1 MAEEFKIELGAEL
14 KSGWDT
20 NIRQQI
26 NGLQANP
33 IDIQVQL
40 DNQSY
45 RRVQNQIDN
54 IRQQIQALGN
64 ITINFG
70 GGGNRGIGSTT
81 NAMQRAQRE
90 VNNLY
95 NQIKNMELKV
105 GKLGQSGFDSDNI
118 TEYNRQLNVLRNT
131 YNQLV
136 NSLNGQ
142 NVNLDN
148 VFSQIDEARTS
159 ISNLTSVVD
168 NAQVRLANKIQ
179 IKIDN
184 GSLQNQIN
192 AIQQRFN
199 NLNVTSDN
207 VTNGIGEL
215 QRLLGAM
222 DDSDSIEYVTANY
235 RNFEQIL
242 EAVTNQIKELERVQQ
257 NTQRQQQQDTVTQR
271 LIDARNALSS
281 DIDVW
286 LNNNT
291 AAAKQF
297 GDRLNVIKSQIQGC
311 DKAQLDHLKAEFQQ
325 VKKEANLAGVAT
337 KTFGDRLADQFSKLS
352 TYLSATAIFSYA
364 SQALQS
370 MYDNVVEIDTAM
382 TDLKKVTDETDAAYQ
397 NFLNNAGKKSQELG
411 RSVSSFIQQSANW
424 AKMGY
429 DTIES
434 AKLAE
439 VSSIYSNVADVDD
452 ATAVNDIVTAMKAF
466 NIEAENAISIIDP
479 MNKISNEFAVTA
491 AGLGEGLSRAAST
504 MATSGTDL
512 EHTLALLTGISEIT
526 QSPEEAGNFLKT
538 AIARIQGMKGTLEEL
553 GEEVDESVDSIS
565 KVQTQVLNLTH
576 GKVNIFDSTGEFR
589 DYYDIMKDIA
599 AIVDDLESTER
610 AQLYEI
616 LFGKNRMNQGAAM
629 IQAFQSG
636 QIDKALK
643 SALESTGSAYAEQE
657 KWMESLE
664 AKLGQLEAAW
674 QSLSKTFLDSEF
686 LGNTIDL
693 LTDLVNIL
701 DWAIEHIGT
710 FGTIASGITIFE
722 IFKKNNGYISKFASE
737 LKKAGVSFTD
747 FGSSAKIA
755 GSSLKSFI
763 TSASGIATVASLAV
777 TAISAIVQAIKN
789 AEAEAARI
797 RQETIEAN
805 NEILDSVDTF
815 EQAYIK
821 YANKTSLTTDEEN
834 ELVAA
839 INGTITALG
848 YKSGAIQGVIDKNN
862 DYIESLENV
871 AIAELQAARDTAFE
885 NLAKAKEQLQSDS
898 YSSWTGS
905 KISIDLGNSKSNDTV
920 KNIRAIVKETMA
932 DYIDT
937 ETKNAG
943 RGTSV
948 LQFELEPIDWDSDNT
963 DMEAVV
969 DYYQKLINLKE
980 TLKTKASEENDE
992 SYITSDIYK
1001 NITSTI
1007 NELSGGV
1014 EEYLT
1019 QQYNL
1024 AKYDYEI
1031 KNGIPKT
1038 IEEYQDMKNA
1048 ILGNIDASQEYKD
1061 AIAGIADAEWGQIFD
1076 LDGYNDTLNKLT
1088 SIREKFVS
1096 SNIFQSAYAD
1106 SAQSAQEELDNFNTW
1121 LNSLDSDKLDI
1132 VYQIS
1137 INNSDEA
1144 REKMLNQLKE
1154 LSNGGNVDLTVRP
1167 IIDTQE
1173 LLNAGWENAGEGSA
1187 TVFTSTF
1194 SNKAAELGKDG
1205 GIAMNFTPIMV
1216 DENGNYIGTLSPEEL
1231 NQYANEVISGTRE
1244 DDLGLKIGA
1253 TYEGSDAIARAE
1265 ADAETIHNL
1274 HEQYLLTPSLDE
1286 WVLEDWQSSLENFE
1300 IPEESKISFSD
1311 LIADTDSD
1319 ADFIDKVDTY
1329 VEKIGTL
1336 KEALESFQK
1345 GDFSNSD
1352 FNELIKT
1359 FPELA
1364 DNADD
1369 LDSAIIEL
1377 LGTMNTDITSEFA
1390 SQFGNLETDEDIAAL
1405 ENFMNSVLKL
1415 GEVVG
1420 NTNFSIDVET
1430 DTMETFYAALNESV
1444 SGTGLSSESIKNI
1457 EKMYSGLEG
1466 YDPSKLFEKTEHGI
1480 HLNVQE
1486 LRLLQSE
1493 YENVKK
1499 LDLQKDI
1506 QDLKQEYNNTKK
1518 ELEGLTEGTEEY
1530 YAKSAELDSI
1540 ESKIE
1545 SIQTLI
1551 AQYEGLTSAYN
1562 KWLEAQSTAD
1572 EDDMYTTLSDGL
1584 EDIKELYKSGRIGTD
1599 DFRQSIQ
1606 LMTDEDVSTASI
1618 DRLLEVYDEGYAT
1631 MQKFFTGNS
1640 DGLLN
1645 FLNTAKGVSDKL
1657 GEEWVTL
1664 DEDGKWHIDFGVG
1677 GDEEIAK
1684 AISEMEGLQI
1694 STEEVQILLRA
1705 LAAYGF
1711 DVNLDSAYSSIEE
1724 LQSKVEETEAK
1735 LKETCG
1741 EDYEIVCD
1749 IYCNDTELETEEK
1762 KVKARLQELDS
1773 MKSTPEVE
1781 AETADLQ
1788 ARLDVLAKRMSELN
1802 QPTFMSIDV
1811 SQVDTELQDA
1821 LIILQEYQDAVNNLA
1836 YLEVKGADTSEIEA
1850 AKAKVDE
1857 YAEAVNKLPED
1868 VKTDI
1873 GLTTDEIN
1881 AETLKSQI
1889 GNIEFPVTADTTQ
1902 AETQIGNINGTDF
1915 TVDVITSGNEALDS
1929 LKSAIDEIRD
1939 KTVTIT
1945 ADVIGTDLVNALKD
1959 AIDKVKKKTVK
1970 VGAKVFGTSDVK
1982 NLYNAIKSLF
1992 DKTVNVTTVT
2002 NTVNNTI
2009 NNVTNNNT
2017 TNTDNNPP
2025 NRAPTVFDDTR
2036 TLANGTAYAY
2046 GNVDGNAYK
2055 QGDWGLK
2062 NSGVAL
2068 GGELGRETIVRD
2080 GHYFTIGDNGAEF
2093 FKYKK
2098 GDIIFNHKQTEE
2110 LFKNGKVTSG
2120 NGRGK
2125 ALSTGTAFVHGSD
2138 SGKAFSDAGG
2148 SIIVNGSVTT
2158 TPSGNGSSNN
2168 SKSSS
2173 DSANDFKE
2181 TFDWIEVA
2189 IDRIE
2194 RAISRLDLKAN
2205 STYKS
2210 WSSRNKNLKK
2220 EISKIGDEISLQE
2233 QAYDRYMK
2241 EADSVGL
2248 SSEWEKKVQNGEI
2261 DIDTITDKDFA
2272 DKIKT
2277 YQEWYNKALDCKDV
2291 LDELYETEAELYQTS
2306 FDNIVSQ
2313 YDGILSLLEHDK
2325 NMIEEYINQ
2334 TEASG
2339 HLVSKEYYEALIKTE
2354 QSNIKQL
2361 EKERTALIDSLQ
2373 EAVNSGTI
2381 EEGSEAYNEMVSQIN
2396 DVTLAIEESN
2406 SSIIELNN
2414 SIKDIDWKVFD
2425 LMQEKIS
2432 QITSES
2438 DFLIDLMSNGDLYED
2453 NGQLT
2458 DTGLATMGL
2467 HGQNYNVYME
2477 QAAKYAEEMKNI
2489 EEDLA
2494 KDPYNQDLI
2503 NRKQEL
2509 LELQQESILAAEN
2522 EKQAIIDMVSEG
2534 IELELDAID
2543 ELISKY
2549 KDQLDTQ
2556 KSLYEYNKKIK
2567 KQTQEISNIEKQLSA
2582 YSNDTS
2588 EEVRAKVQELKVS
2601 LEEAKENLEETEY
2614 EKYISDQ
2621 KQLLDDLYDEYEF
2634 ILNQRLDNIDA
2645 LIEDVVTEINTN
2657 ASTINETISNE
2668 ASNVGYILS
2677 SEMQSIWGEGSNIVT
2692 TFENGIANA
2701 TTTINTTLNAI
2712 VDYISRMVE
2721 ESDDEAVTNIENVE
2735 KSSNENQVTK
2745 NPTETPKTET
2755 PKENTQKK
2763 ETETPKEKSITV
2775 GGKINAGSAKIY
2787 EYAGDTSGETQY
2799 FKNDPIYTV
2808 LKEQDGYL
2816 QVRHHKASSGVTGW
2830 FKKSDVKAY
2839 KTGVQNLKD
2848 DEVAWTQDGGQEF
2861 IIRPSDGAILTPLAK
2876 YDSVLNTNASNNL
2889 WDVANNPS
2897 DFIRDSLNIDKASTQ
2912 IPVANNI
2919 SGNSYDNDFE
2929 MNINLPNVMNYEQF
2943 KYAMQHDKNFEKMVR
2958 AMTVDKLFGGSS
2970 LKKFNC

>member
-14 KSGWDT
+14 KTGWDT

-33 IDIQVQL
+33 VDIQVQL

-70 GGGNRGIGSTT
+70 GGGNRGIGNTT

-148 VFSQIDEARTS
+148 VFNQIDEARTS

-184 GSLQNQIN
+184 GKLQDQIN
-192 AIQQRFN
+192 TIQQRFN

-207 VTNGIGEL
+207 VQNGLAEL
-215 QRLLGAM
+215 NRLLATM
-222 DDSDSIEYVTANY
+222 DDSDSVEYVTANY
-235 RNFEQIL
+235 RIFEQVL
-242 EAVTNQIKELERVQQ
+242 ESVTNQVKELERTQQ
-257 NTQRQQQQDTVTQR
+257 NTQRQERNAIDTQKLDNDR
-271 LIDARNALSS
+271 KALSS
-281 DIDVW
+281 KMDVW
-286 LNNNT
+286 LQDNS
-291 AAAKQF
+291 AAAKKF
-297 GDRLNVIKSQIQGC
+297 GSQI
-311 DKAQLDHLKAEFQQ
+311 DDLKARLQNCNRVELDNIEDEFQEVTRQ
-325 VKKEANLAGVAT
+325 AKLAGVAT
-337 KTFGDRLADQFSKLS
+337 KTFGDRLTDQFSKLS
-352 TYLSATAIFSYA
+352 TYLSATAIISYGT
-364 SQALQS
+364 QAIKA
-370 MYDNVVEIDTAM
+370 MYNNVVEIDTAM
-382 TDLKKVTDETDAAYQ
+382 TDLKKVTEETDAAYEK
-397 NFLNNAGKKSQELG
+397 FLNNASSKAKELG
-411 RSVSSFIQQSANW
+411 RSVSSFVQQSANW
-424 AKMGY
+424 AKMGF
-429 DTIES
+429 DTKES

-479 MNKISNEFAVTA
+479 INKISNEFAVTA

-538 AIARIQGMKGTLEEL
+538 AIARIQGMKGELEEL

-565 KVQTQVLNLTH
+565 KVQTQILNLTH
-576 GKVNIFDSTGEFR
+576 GKVNIFDVNGEFR

-599 AIVDDLESTER
+599 GIVDDLKSTER

-643 SALESTGSAYAEQE
+643 SALSSDGSAYAEQE

-674 QSLSKTFLDSEF
+674 QSLSQTFLDSEF
-686 LGNTIDL
+686 LGKTIDL
-693 LTDLVNIL
+693 LIDLVNAL
-701 DWAIEHIGT
+701 DWVIEHIGT
-710 FGTIASGITIFE
+710 LGTIATGVTIFE
-722 IFKKNNGYISKFASE
+722 LFKKNTGYISTFTSE

-747 FGSSAKIA
+747 FGASAKIA
-755 GSSLKSFI
+755 GSSFKSF
-763 TSASGIATVASLAV
+763 ASTLSGKLSIIGLVT
-777 TAISAIVQAIKN
+777 TAISAAVQAYQN
-789 AEAEAARI
+789 FRAEESR
-797 RQETIEAN
+797 RNQESLSTN
-805 NEILDSVDTF
+805 NGILDSIDAF
-815 EQAYIK
+815 EQAYAK
-821 YANKTSLTTDEEN
+821 YSNKTSLTADEEN
-834 ELVAA
+834 ELETI
-839 INGTITALG
+839 INNTIDALG
-848 YKSGAIQGVIDKNN
+848 DKASAIQSVIDKNG
-862 DYIESLENV
+862 DYIKSLQDVKEAELAEAKQLAEDSLKDAAEELKNSSQDLITGTYNIEVRLSPSNTNAFGKKLTDEALSASELANKYLSDYYDDNIGVARADYKNPIELIEYYYTLLDLKKELGEQDLEN
-871 AIAELQAARDTAFE
+871 T
-885 NLAKAKEQLQSDS
+885 
-898 YSSWTGS
+898 
-905 KISIDLGNSKSNDTV
+905 
-920 KNIRAIVKETMA
+920 
-932 DYIDT
+932 
-937 ETKNAG
+937 
-943 RGTSV
+943 
-948 LQFELEPIDWDSDNT
+948 
-963 DMEAVV
+963 
-969 DYYQKLINLKE
+969 
-980 TLKTKASEENDE
+980 
-992 SYITSDIYK
+992 DIYDDVRRVIS
-1001 NITSTI
+1001 N
-1007 NELSGGV
+1007 LSGSV
-1014 EEYLT
+1014 DEYLT
-1019 QQYNL
+1019 QQYNV
-1024 AKYDYEI
+1024 AKYNYEI
-1031 KNGIPKT
+1031 NNGIPKT
-1038 IEEYQDMKNA
+1038 IEEYYAMR
-1048 ILGNIDASQEYKD
+1048 D
-1061 AIAGIADAEWGQIFD
+1061 AIIANIGATGDYANSIADIADTEWGQIFD
-1076 LDGYNDTLNKLT
+1076 LDKYQEIENKISEIKSSFSSSDIFKKT
-1088 SIREKFVS
+1088 SLF
-1096 SNIFQSAYAD
+1096 
-1106 SAQSAQEELDNFNTW
+1106 
-1121 LNSLDSDKLDI
+1121 SDK
-1132 VYQIS
+1132 
-1137 INNSDEA
+1137 
-1144 REKMLNQLKE
+1144 
-1154 LSNGGNVDLTVRP
+1154 
-1167 IIDTQE
+1167 TQ
-1173 LLNAGWENAGEGSA
+1173 LLNDFNEW
-1187 TVFTSTF
+1187 
-1194 SNKAAELGKDG
+1194 
-1205 GIAMNFTPIMV
+1205 
-1216 DENGNYIGTLSPEEL
+1216 LSSL
-1231 NQYANEVISGTRE
+1231 SE
-1244 DDLGLKIGA
+1244 DDLNIV
-1253 TYEGSDAIARAE
+1253 YEISLNTDTAE
-1265 ADAETIHNL
+1265 WDLI
-1274 HEQYLLTPSLDE
+1274 
-1286 WVLEDWQSSLENFE
+1286 DWQNALANYE

-1311 LIADTDSD
+1311 LIADTSSET
-1319 ADFIDKVDTY
+1319 DFIDKVDAY
-1329 VEKIGTL
+1329 VEKVGTL
-1336 KEALESFQK
+1336 KEAFESFQK
-1345 GDFSNSD
+1345 GEFSENDFIS
-1352 FNELIKT
+1352 LIKI

-1364 DNADD
+1364 DNVDD

-1390 SQFGNLETDEDIAAL
+1390 SQFGKLETDEDVAAL

-1430 DTMETFYAALNESV
+1430 NTMEDFYTALNESV
-1444 SGTGLSSESIKNI
+1444 SGTGLSTESIKNI
-1457 EKMYSGLEG
+1457 DKMYSSLEG
-1466 YDPSKLFEKTEHGI
+1466 YDPSKLFEKTENGI

-1493 YENVKK
+1493 YENIKK
-1499 LDLQKDI
+1499 IDLQKDL
-1506 QDLKQEYNNTKK
+1506 QDLKQEYNNTKN
-1518 ELEGLTEGTEEY
+1518 ELEGLIEGTDEY
-1530 YAKSAELDSI
+1530 DKKLYELNGI
-1540 ESKIE
+1540 EKEIQD
-1545 SIQTLI
+1545 IQTLI
-1551 AQYEGLTSAYN
+1551 SQYEGLTSAYN
-1562 KWLEAQSTAD
+1562 KWLKAKSTSD

-1584 EDIKELYKSGRIGTD
+1584 EDIKELYTSGRIGTD
-1599 DFRQSIQ
+1599 DFRQSVQ
-1606 LMTDEDVSTASI
+1606 LMTDEDLSTASI

-1657 GEEWVTL
+1657 GKEWVTL
-1664 DEDGKWHIDFGVG
+1664 DKDGKWHIDFGVG

-1684 AISEMEGLQI
+1684 AISEMKGLQI

-1711 DVNLDSAYSSIEE
+1711 DVNLDSAYASIEE

-1749 IYCNDTELETEEK
+1749 IYCSDEELETEVDK
-1762 KVKARLQELDS
+1762 TKARLQELDS

-1802 QPTFMSIDV
+1802 QPAFMSIDV
-1811 SQVDTELQDA
+1811 SQVETEFQDA
-1821 LIILQEYQDAVNNLA
+1821 LIILQEYQNAVNNLA

-1873 GLTTDEIN
+1873 GLTTDKIN
-1881 AETLKSQI
+1881 AENLKSQI
-1889 GNIEFPVTADTTQ
+1889 GNIEFPVNADTTQ
-1902 AETQIGNINGTDF
+1902 AKTEIAEIGGEDI
-1915 TVDVITSGNEALDS
+1915 TVDVVTSGNEALDS
-1929 LKSAIDEIRD
+1929 LKSAIDEIQD

-1945 ADVIGTDLVNALKD
+1945 ANVVGTDLVTALKD
-1959 AIDKVKKKTVK
+1959 AIDEVKKKTVK

-1982 NLYNAIKSLF
+1982 NLYNAIKSLS

-2009 NNVTNNNT
+2009 NNVTNNNP
-2017 TNTDNNPP
+2017 TNSADELLEQRFT
-2025 NRAPTVFDDTR
+2025 
-2036 TLANGTAYAY
+2036 TLANGTAYAQ
-2046 GNVDGNAYK
+2046 GNVSGKAYK

-2062 NSGVAL
+2062 NSGIAL
-2068 GGELGRETIVRD
+2068 GGELGREAIVRD
-2080 GHYFTIGDNGAEF
+2080 GRYFTIGDNGAEF

-2125 ALSTGTAFVHGSD
+2125 ALYTGTAFVHGST
-2138 SGKAFSDAGG
+2138 SGKAFSNAGG

-2158 TPSGNGSSNN
+2158 SSSGSNSSSSN
-2168 SKSSS
+2168 SS
-2173 DSANDFKE
+2173 DTANEFKE
-2181 TFDWIEVA
+2181 TIDLIEIA

-2194 RAISRLDLKAN
+2194 RAISRLDLKVN

-2210 WSSRNKNLKK
+2210 WSSRNNNLKK

-2233 QAYDRYMK
+2233 QAYNRYMQ
-2241 EADSVGL
+2241 EANSVDL
-2248 SSEWEKKVQNGEI
+2248 SSEWKKKIQNGEI

-2277 YQEWYNKALDCKDV
+2277 YQEWYNKALDCKDAI
-2291 LDELYETEAELYQTS
+2291 DELYETEAELYQTS
-2306 FDNIVSQ
+2306 FDNVVSQ
-2313 YDGILSLLEHDK
+2313 YDGILSLLEHDR

-2339 HLVSKEYYEALIKTE
+2339 YLVSTEYYDALIKNE
-2354 QSNIKQL
+2354 KSNIKKL
-2361 EKERTALIDSLQ
+2361 EEERTYLINSLQ
-2373 EAVNSGTI
+2373 EAVDSGTI
-2381 EEGSEAYNEMVSQIN
+2381 VEGSEAYNEMVAQIN

-2406 SSIIELNN
+2406 SSIIEWNN
-2414 SIKDIDWKVFD
+2414 SIRDIDWKVFD

-2458 DTGLATMGL
+2458 DTGIATMGL

-2509 LELQQESILAAEN
+2509 LELQQESILAAED
-2522 EKQAIIDMVSEG
+2522 EKQAIIDMVREG
-2534 IELELDAID
+2534 IELELDAIN
-2543 ELISKY
+2543 ELIDKY

-2567 KQTQEISNIEKQLSA
+2567 EQTQEIANIEKQLSA

-2601 LEEAKENLEETEY
+2601 LEEAKENLKETEY

-2621 KQLLDDLYDEYEF
+2621 KQLLDDLYDEYEL

-2645 LIEDVVTEINTN
+2645 LLEDMITEINSN
-2657 ASTINETISNE
+2657 SSIINETISNE
-2668 ASNVGYILS
+2668 ASNVGYEIS
-2677 SEMQSIWGEGSNIVT
+2677 SEMKSIWGEGSNVVT

-2701 TTTINTTLNAI
+2701 ATTINTTLNTI
-2712 VDYISRMVE
+2712 VEYIRSMIGASDE
-2721 ESDDEAVTNIENVE
+2721 EAEENIENAE
-2735 KSSNENQVTK
+2735 NTSNENKVTHTLTSK
-2745 NPTETPKTET
+2745 DETTKTEKPKEDTPKNES
-2755 PKENTQKK
+2755 
-2763 ETETPKEKSITV
+2763 ETPKEKTITV

-2787 EYAGDTSGETQY
+2787 SYAGDKSGETQY

-2830 FKKSDVKAY
+2830 FKKSDVEAY

-2848 DEVAWTQDGGQEF
+2848 DEVAWTQDGGREF

-2889 WDVANNPS
+2889 WDMANNPS
-2897 DFIRDSLNIDKASTQ
+2897 DFIRDSLNIDKTSTQ
-2912 IPVANNI
+2912 IPVANSI